1 METPAKN
8 KLDRL
13 AAALT
18 LTYAHNSLTSLKC
31 KHRIWDLLLL
41 TEPSRPLT
49 PQFNSNKIP
58 SSLPP
63 CCFLL
68 LLPSPPSSCPITFHS
83 LATFLLIFS
92 YLWSPML
99 LFCLFLP
106 CICPLR
112 IHPMRQVSSLVTRLK
127 CALSQHDCFMNMNEW
142 ATPSS
147 VTAHVWL
154 LLKTNELVKII
165 SQT

>member
-99 LFCLFLP
+99 LFACSCP
-106 CICPLR
+106 AYVPWKSIPWDKCPLLLLAWNV
-112 IHPMRQVSSLVTRLK
+112 PSVSMTVSWIW
-127 CALSQHDCFMNMNEW
+127 MNELR
-142 ATPSS
+142 PQ
-147 VTAHVWL
+147 VWL
-154 LLKTNELVKII
+154 RMCGFFWKLMN
-165 SQT
+165 